1 MCTLQSERQVNRL
14 YKAQELWTH
23 VSALSTVSFPWQA
36 VFMRERES
44 SNSSS
49 WQLQCKTAFLSSSGS
64 PSVSHSLSKRRWPQ
78 TPKQTECIQGGSVQR
93 DKWRFI
99 MAMYCKCPCA
109 ATVFRW
115 EASEESTG
123 PERFMS
129 SRREVW
135 QGIKITINFTTCD
148 PLKWD
153 AK

>member
-36 VFMRERES
+36 VFMRESLATHLHDS
-44 SNSSS
+44 SNAK
-49 WQLQCKTAFLSSSGS
+49 QLSCPLLVLPLSLALS
-64 PSVSHSLSKRRWPQ
+64 PSEGGHRLPNRQ
-78 TPKQTECIQGGSVQR
+78 CIQGRSVQR
-93 DKWRFI
+93 DKWWFI
-99 MAMYCKCPCA
+99 MAMFCKCPCA

-135 QGIKITINFTTCD
+135 QGIKITINFTTCV

-153 AK
+153 EK